1 MSRTKSLRL
10 AARRLFPAF
19 LATLFAFTL
28 AAQLLPLAVTD
39 ASQVTTRSITMST
52 SATSAQATYTLTFTP
67 ATTEAN
73 ASVAIDFCS
82 DTPLPGS
89 TCAFVAGSTVPAISA
104 TPTSTNAGS
113 VVVVG
118 AHTLALDTVTG
129 GLTAGTAKTF
139 VINATPGA
147 SLLNPSTAGSFYAR
161 IVTYSTAVGAS
172 SGSTTGYVPAATT
185 GGTTSLGTLAVDTGG
200 VALSTAAN
208 ISITAKVYET
218 LAFCVFQTACGTA
231 PNLTLGDP
239 TTQALSTTTAYDNN
253 SAEYTLATN
262 AGGGVSVSMTGTTLC
277 RSTGANCLTGASQY
291 TISALT
297 TAHALTTGSEQFG
310 MCADTTGATGG
321 LAAQSPYADTANNC
335 HSLGTGIY
343 AGSSLFGFNDAASAN
358 GTNNAAGSLL
368 LQSTGA
374 VTSYTGTFAFL
385 GDIAATT
392 EAGIYTTS
400 LNLSA
405 TGTF

>member
-1 MSRTKSLRL
+1 LRL

-19 LATLFAFTL
+19 FATLFAFTL
-28 AAQLLPLAVTD
+28 AVQLLPLAVTD
-39 ASQVTTRSITMST
+39 AGQVTTRSITMST

-73 ASVAIDFCS
+73 ASIAIDFCS

-89 TCAFVAGSTVPAISA
+89 TCAFVAGSTVPAITA

-118 AHTLALDTVTG
+118 AHTLALDTITG

-139 VINATPGA
+139 VINATPGTT
-147 SLLNPSTAGSFYAR
+147 LVNPSTVGSFYAR

-185 GGTTSLGTLAVDTGG
+185 GATTSLGTLAVDTGG

-291 TISALT
+291 TISAIGN

-310 MCADTTGATGG
+310 MCADTVGATGG
-321 LAAQSPYADTANNC
+321 LAAQPPYSDTANNC
-335 HSLGTGIY
+335 NSGLGTGTY
-343 AGSSLFGFNDAASAN
+343 SGSSLFAFNDVATTG
-358 GTNNAAGSLL
+358 GTNNAAGDQIML
-368 LQSTGA
+368 STGA
-374 VTSYTGTFAFL
+374 VASYTGTFAFL
-385 GDIAATT
+385 GDIAPST

>member
-1 MSRTKSLRL
+1 
-10 AARRLFPAF
+10 
-19 LATLFAFTL
+19 
-28 AAQLLPLAVTD
+28 
-39 ASQVTTRSITMST
+39 
-52 SATSAQATYTLTFTP
+52 
-67 ATTEAN
+67 
-73 ASVAIDFCS
+73 
-82 DTPLPGS
+82 
-89 TCAFVAGSTVPAISA
+89 
-104 TPTSTNAGS
+104 
-113 VVVVG
+113 
-118 AHTLALDTVTG
+118 
-129 GLTAGTAKTF
+129 
-139 VINATPGA
+139 
-147 SLLNPSTAGSFYAR
+147 
-161 IVTYSTAVGAS
+161 
-172 SGSTTGYVPAATT
+172 VPAATT
-185 GGTTSLGTLAVDTGG
+185 GATTSLGTLAVDTGG

-208 ISITAKVYET
+208 IAITSKVFET
-218 LAFCVFQTACGTA
+218 LSFCVFQTACGTA
-231 PNLTLGDP
+231 PALTLGDP
-239 TTQALSTTTAYDNN
+239 TTGALSTSNAYDN
-253 SAEYTLATN
+253 SAAQYTLATN
-262 AGGGVSVSMTGTTLC
+262 AGTGVGVSMTGTTLC

-400 LNLSA
+400 LNLVA

>member
-1 MSRTKSLRL
+1 
-10 AARRLFPAF
+10 
-19 LATLFAFTL
+19 
-28 AAQLLPLAVTD
+28 
-39 ASQVTTRSITMST
+39 
-52 SATSAQATYTLTFTP
+52 
-67 ATTEAN
+67 
-73 ASVAIDFCS
+73 
-82 DTPLPGS
+82 
-89 TCAFVAGSTVPAISA
+89 
-104 TPTSTNAGS
+104 
-113 VVVVG
+113 
-118 AHTLALDTVTG
+118 
-129 GLTAGTAKTF
+129 LTAGTAKTF

-291 TISALT
+291 TISAIGN

-310 MCADTTGATGG
+310 MCADTVGATGG
-321 LAAQSPYADTANNC
+321 LAAQPPYSDTANNC
-335 HSLGTGIY
+335 NSGLGTGTY
-343 AGSSLFGFNDAASAN
+343 SGSSLFAFNDVATAG
-358 GTNNAAGSLL
+358 GTNNAAGDQIML
-368 LQSTGA
+368 STGA
-374 VTSYTGTFAFL
+374 VASYTGSFAFL
-385 GDIAATT
+385 ADIAPST